1 MIDRVRGVDGLYI
14 CTGFSGHG
22 FKLAPAVGTVM
33 AELVLEGEA
42 KTVDIS
48 ALRMDRFERAATNTT
63 SYDFKVI
70 A

>member
-1 MIDRVRGVDGLYI
+1 YI

-33 AELVLEGEA
+33 AELVLEGA
-42 KTVDIS
+42 ASTVDIS
-48 ALRMDRFERAATNTT
+48 ALRMDRFERGEMNTT